1 VDCGET
7 DLPVLEFDHLGHKN
21 FGIAA
26 VFPIANGRPCS
37 TRSPRATWF
46 VQTVIVGE
54 RLSERN
60 SPARW

>member
-1 VDCGET
+1 
-7 DLPVLEFDHLGHKN
+7 LEFDHLGDKN

-26 VFPIANGRPCS
+26 ALPNRKWQAVLDEIATCD
-37 TRSPRATWF
+37 AF

-54 RLSERN
+54 PLSARN